1 MSETRTGAE
10 LFVDALLEYG
20 VTRVFGNPGTTELP
34 VVRAVAESDLEY
46 VLALHEDVAVGAA
59 AGYASTR
66 RYHAHDLGLGAPSR
80 STGAGAAGDGA
91 DADTAAGSATA
102 ETDSDPGSDRDPE
115 PVNPLGV
122 ANLHVAPGLAHG
134 LGNLYG
140 ASVAGA
146 PVLVT
151 AGNHSRDF
159 RHEEPILSG
168 DVVRMADQFCKWS
181 AEVLD
186 VAAVPTMVR
195 RAVRTALTP
204 PTGPVFLALPLDVM
218 TDETDAGPER
228 LGRIPTAGRGDA
240 AMLAAATDALVA
252 ADNPVLVV
260 GDGVAR
266 ADAVEEAVAFAEAT
280 GARVHGEILACE
292 VNFPADHD
300 QWASYVPPDEGLAS
314 TLFSTD
320 LLVFAGCSTNT
331 TLTRHESPLVPDTA
345 TCLHVSDDAWQVGK
359 NQPADVGIVGDPG
372 DVLAELAW
380 RVGDR
385 LDADARDARLE
396 RAASMTAFV
405 AAKVAE
411 MGEGAGGD
419 DPRAS
424 KADLVDAIRAAAPD
438 AYVVDEG
445 VTAKYAMLTRWP
457 LDARQYLSNKGGGLG
472 YGLPAA
478 LGAAIAEAET
488 DDPRSVLGFVGD
500 GSYLYYPHALY
511 TAARYG
517 LDLTVVIPDNRNY
530 RILKENA
537 VELFEDLDLADFEAI
552 DGEGGKGTDDG
563 DGTDEGGSDDANR
576 VTVGEDAAGPL
587 AGVDFSPPVDIP
599 ANAES
604 HGARGRLVEDPDAI
618 EGAVREALARPGP
631 DVLDVLV
638 HD

>member
-1 MSETRTGAE
+1 
-10 LFVDALLEYG
+10 
-20 VTRVFGNPGTTELP
+20 
-34 VVRAVAESDLEY
+34 
-46 VLALHEDVAVGAA
+46 
-59 AGYASTR
+59 
-66 RYHAHDLGLGAPSR
+66 
-80 STGAGAAGDGA
+80 
-91 DADTAAGSATA
+91 
-102 ETDSDPGSDRDPE
+102 
-115 PVNPLGV
+115 
-122 ANLHVAPGLAHG
+122 
-134 LGNLYG
+134 
-140 ASVAGA
+140 
-146 PVLVT
+146 
-151 AGNHSRDF
+151 
-159 RHEEPILSG
+159 
-168 DVVRMADQFCKWS
+168 MADQFCKWS

-218 TDETDAGPER
+218 LAETDATPER

-266 ADAVEEAVAFAEAT
+266 ADAVEEAVAFAAAT
-280 GARVHGEILACE
+280 GARV
-292 VNFPADHD
+292 
-300 QWASYVPPDEGLAS
+300 
-314 TLFSTD
+314 
-320 LLVFAGCSTNT
+320 
-331 TLTRHESPLVPDTA
+331 
-345 TCLHVSDDAWQVGK
+345 HVSDDAWQVGK

-396 RAASMTAFV
+396 RAASTTAFV

-411 MGEGAGGD
+411 MGEGADGD
-419 DPRAS
+419 DPWAS

-457 LDARQYLSNKGGGLG
+457 LGARQYLSNKGGGLG

-488 DDPRSVLGFVGD
+488 DDPRSVLGVVGD

-537 VELFEDLDLADFEAI
+537 AELFEDLDLADFEAI

-563 DGTDEGGSDDANR
+563 DGTD
-576 VTVGEDAAGPL
+576 
-587 AGVDFSPPVDIP
+587 
-599 ANAES
+599 
-604 HGARGRLVEDPDAI
+604 
-618 EGAVREALARPGP
+618 
-631 DVLDVLV
+631 VLDVLV